1 MNNPVKC
8 PDCGLWWRTDTHKC
22 EEKKAEEKVP
32 APFVKSPLRK
42 NKGHNARAYCLSC
55 HKSGTVYFEHECG
68 NGKGYSPNSQNT
80 WVPQYDYKITK
91 KDYSE
96 HDPKKNGLHTNKV
109 KNSCKCGKD
118 SK

>member
-1 MNNPVKC
+1 MNDPVKC

-22 EEKKAEEKVP
+22 EEKKAEVP
-32 APFVKSPLRK
+32 APVIKSTLNK

-68 NGKGYSPNSQNT
+68 NENKSYNRHQTRT
-80 WVPQYDYKITK
+80 WAEQYNYKIIK
-91 KDYSE
+91 KDSNE
-96 HDPKKNGLHTNKV
+96 HDIKKDGQFNKA